1 MDQGVISSLK
11 RNYRSAILQK
21 RIEEGNDLKS
31 FWKDFTILDAI
42 YEVRSVWEK
51 TKPLTIVR
59 SWKKIMPDICEDDD
73 FLGFDETDFVVKNI
87 TEAIKDVPGGEEMDG
102 ENILQWLD
110 CDAEDQGYEQ
120 LTDEQIVN
128 KITGGVGEDESESD
142 EEGGSRDQQQTTVS
156 QSAALASVEQ
166 LLEYVES
173 QEDAPIADKIVLRN
187 IRSRIKKRCFSVQ
200 KQKTVTDYFERK

>member
-1 MDQGVISSLK
+1 MPPNVTAMIQPMDQGVISSLK

-87 TEAIKDVPGGEEMDG
+87 TEAIKDVPGGEEVDG

-128 KITGGVGEDESESD
+128 KITGWS
-142 EEGGSRDQQQTTVS
+142 
-156 QSAALASVEQ
+156 
-166 LLEYVES
+166 
-173 QEDAPIADKIVLRN
+173 
-187 IRSRIKKRCFSVQ
+187 
-200 KQKTVTDYFERK
+200 